1 MKGGDENDEISMSQ
15 EEEKP
20 KKKKEKIRYNIRIG
34 FTKLR
39 KIKISVNE
47 IKHDNNLFQRK
58 LDYNDFLE
66 LDNFFALYNNIE
78 EIMVELDDLIVEN
91 KVILTLSPD
100 KDPKKIFF
108 EFDAEVNNKPRKI
121 SIALFKKYNE
131 HMDAINSICKALVAQ
146 NQLIDKI
153 TSENKDLKERINELD
168 KRVAEKEDEKI
179 FLENDSIKGTKDL
192 NDYDKQS
199 DLIRYEIKIQEHN
212 DDFAFI
218 SPKSLE
224 EIKKCDPKEIID
236 NSKILNHLKE
246 LSFLIKKINRNISY
260 TSKQFYNMKLIYR
273 ATDDGDTAEMFHKK
287 CDNISP
293 LLLLIKTTK
302 HRRFG
307 GFTQSTF
314 ESTEEPKGKLD
325 GSAFIF
331 SLDKLKSYDVQEGQN
346 AICSCKKN
354 GPIFYGNE
362 SCNIYLSDK
371 FFITKGNVAK
381 KGDRYNTNEDY
392 EINYGKAKFV
402 SKEIEI
408 YQIYLTKLN

>member
-1 MKGGDENDEISMSQ
+1 MSEENEDKET
-15 EEEKP
+15 KT
-20 KKKKEKIRYNIRIG
+20 KKKKKLRYNIRIG
-34 FTKLR
+34 FTKL
-39 KIKISVNE
+39 KKLKISVNA
-47 IKHDNNLFQRK
+47 IKDEDLLFQRK
-58 LDYNDFLE
+58 LDYQDFLE

-91 KVILTLSPD
+91 KIILTPD
-100 KDPKKIFF
+100 EEDPKKLYF
-108 EFDAEVNNKPRKI
+108 EFDAEVNDKPRKI
-121 SIALFKKYNE
+121 SITLFKKFNE
-131 HMDAINSICKALVAQ
+131 HMDAINSICKSLVEQ
-146 NQLIDKI
+146 NKLIEQI
-153 TSENKDLKERINELD
+153 LSENKDLKNQISELD
-168 KRVAEKEDEKI
+168 KRVKEKEDEKI
-179 FLENDSIKGTKDL
+179 FLENDSVKGAKDL
-192 NDYDKQS
+192 SDYDKES
-199 DLIRYEIKIQEHN
+199 ELIRYEIKVQEHN

-218 SPKSLE
+218 SPKNFDP
-224 EIKKCDPKEIID
+224 IGKCDPQEIMK
-236 NSKILNHLKE
+236 NTKILNHLKE

-293 LLLLIKTTK
+293 ILLLIKTTK

-307 GFTQSTF
+307 GFTQSCF
-314 ESTEEPKGKLD
+314 ESTDKPTGKLD

-346 AICSCKKN
+346 AICTFKEK

-362 SCNIYLSDK
+362 SSNIYLSDK
-371 FFITKGNVAK
+371 FLIAKGNVAK

-392 EINYGKAKFV
+392 EINFGKAKFV
-402 SKEIEI
+402 AKEIEI